1 MKSKPKK
8 VEKAWGY
15 ELWLANDEENNYCGK
30 ILHVKAGHRFSMHFH
45 SDKHETFYILSGI
58 CKLKT
63 IDTATTVN
71 ITTDLSEGNCFTIE
85 RLVPHQI
92 EDLTDSDIIESSTFH
107 RDEDSYRVWRD

>member
-15 ELWLANDEENNYCGK
+15 ELWLANDEDNYCGK
-30 ILHVKAGHRFSMHFH
+30 ILHVKSGHRFSMHFH
-45 SDKHETFYILSGI
+45 SDKHETFYVLSGI

-71 ITTDLSEGNCFTIE
+71 IITDLSEGDCFTIE

-92 EDLTDSDIIESSTFH
+92 EALTDCDIIESSTFH